1 MTWEYSNQVKFKM
14 ESSNQTQ
21 QQTIATDR
29 NFIELSQNKVNQKEL
44 PQLKRYFSSFTL
56 IETKV

>member
-29 NFIELSQNKVNQKEL
+29 NFIEHSQNKVNQKEL

>member
-56 IETKV
+56 IERKV